1 MFGQKLRYY
10 REELGLTREQVA
22 FRIREVY
29 GEKCTGA
36 HIQNWENGTNPKTTM
51 ISMLAD
57 VLGIPEQ
64 YLFDKSEKAIDMIV
78 KDKVPMVKSMVE
90 NTIRVDMLSGYV
102 GAGSVGHIIDMKA
115 VPDVMYVD
123 KMMIDKKY
131 RNNKLQSIIVIGDS
145 MSPYVDAG
153 DIVMFSVTDPG
164 TSHFPDGKYV
174 IETAQGMMV
183 KNLCFKCNGDIVISS
198 CNKVYESETINAEAS
213 QEYINIVG
221 MVVGRILKS

>member
-1 MFGQKLRYY
+1 MFSENLKKY
-10 REELGLTREQVA
+10 RKELGLTRENVA

-36 HIQNWENGTNPKTTM
+36 SIQSWERGTNPKTSM

-64 YLFDKSEKAIDMIV
+64 YLFDDSERATDMIIRE
-78 KDKVPMVKSMVE
+78 KIPMVKNMTE
-90 NTIRVDMLSGYV
+90 NTLKVDMLSGYA
-102 GAGSVGHIIDMKA
+102 GAGSVGHLVEMKS
-115 VPDVMYVD
+115 VSDILYVD
-123 KMMIDKKY
+123 KMMIEKKY
-131 RNNKLQSIIVIGDS
+131 RDTKLQSLIVIGDS
-145 MSPYVDAG
+145 MTPYVDAG
-153 DIVMFSVTDPG
+153 DIVIFSVTDHG
-164 TSHFPDGKYV
+164 TSHFPDGKYI

-198 CNKVYESETINAEAS
+198 CNKVYESETINAEES

-221 MVVGRILKS
+221 MVVGRVLKS